1 MNGEAHDNSAV
12 GATVEGKAEGK
23 TPRRERMTVP
33 GVRARKAANRQ
44 AEGQATG
51 QAGEKS
57 GAKLVMLTAYDYPSA
72 QLADRA
78 GVDMV
83 LVGDSLGAVV
93 LGYKNVVPVTLDE
106 IVHHVRAVRR
116 GLKNALLVADLPFG
130 TYQASIEDAVR
141 NAAIL
146 LKAGAEAV
154 KLEGGAAMLPTVQ
167 RLTDVGIPV
176 MGHLGLTPQAIYQ
189 FGGHRAQ
196 GVTPDSAAQLRQDA
210 LGLEQA
216 GAFGMVL
223 ETIPAILAAQITA
236 EVNIPTIGIGAGAGC
251 DGQVQVWHDILGL
264 SSGRIFKHTKHYAEI
279 GQLIEAALCAYADEV
294 RDSRFPTGE
303 HSL

>member
-1 MNGEAHDNSAV
+1 MTGEAKDNL
-12 GATVEGKAEGK
+12 
-23 TPRRERMTVP
+23 
-33 GVRARKAANRQ
+33 AASG
-44 AEGQATG
+44 E
-51 QAGEKS
+51 AGEKAVRRARVTVPDVRAWKAT
-57 GAKLVMLTAYDYPSA
+57 GEKPAEKLVMLTAYDYPSA
-72 QLADRA
+72 RLADRA

-106 IVHHVRAVRR
+106 MAHHVRAVRR
-116 GLKNALLVADLPFG
+116 GLKHALLVADLPFG
-130 TYQASIEDAVR
+130 TYQASIEDAVHS
-141 NAAIL
+141 ATFL
-146 LKAGAEAV
+146 LKEGAEAV
-154 KLEGGAAMLPTVQ
+154 KLEGGAAMLPTVR

-176 MGHLGLTPQAIYQ
+176 MGHLGLTPQAINQ

-196 GVTPDSAAQLRQDA
+196 GVTPESAEQLRQDA
-210 LGLEQA
+210 RGLEEA

-223 ETIPAILAAQITA
+223 ETIPAILAAEISQ
-236 EVNIPTIGIGAGAGC
+236 EVGIPTIGIGAGVGC

-264 SSGRIFKHTKHYAEI
+264 SPGRVFKHTKHYAEI
-279 GQLIEAALCAYADEV
+279 GQLIEAAIRAYADEA

>member
-1 MNGEAHDNSAV
+1 MDASVRENSATDS
-12 GATVEGKAEGK
+12 AAEENSA
-23 TPRRERMTVP
+23 RRERVTVP
-33 GVRARKAANRQ
+33 DVRARKA
-44 AEGQATG
+44 TG
-51 QAGEKS
+51 EDGSK
-57 GAKLVMLTAYDYPSA
+57 KLVMLTAYDYPSA
-72 QLADRA
+72 RLADRA

-106 IVHHVRAVRR
+106 MVHHVRAVRR
-116 GLKNALLVADLPFG
+116 GLKYALLVADLPFG
-130 TYQASIEDAVR
+130 TYQASIEDAVHS
-141 NAAIL
+141 ATIL
-146 LKAGAEAV
+146 LKEGAEAV

-176 MGHLGLTPQAIYQ
+176 MGHLGLTPQAIHQ

-196 GVTPDSAAQLRQDA
+196 GVTPESAEQLRQDA
-210 LGLEQA
+210 RGLGEA

-223 ETIPAILAAQITA
+223 ETIPAALAAQISG
-236 EVNIPTIGIGAGAGC
+236 EVPIPTIGIGAGAGC

-264 SSGRIFKHTKHYAEI
+264 SPGRTFKHTKHYAEI
-279 GQLIEAALCAYADEV
+279 GQQIEAAIRAYADEV